1 VTDAKPSKSA
11 RKREYQA
18 LQELG
23 EQLILLADDELASIA
38 TDDYLLEQVREA
50 KRISAHSALRRQKQ
64 LIGKIMRELDPEPIR
79 VALAE
84 LGQADRHDKAV
95 FKQAERWRDR
105 IVSDGHKALQS
116 FEEEVADAGPALEG
130 FVRDYSRTGSSELHR
145 QLRRKI
151 FREIHRI
158 LADPQQKSRPGI

>member
-1 VTDAKPSKSA
+1 MTDAKPSKSA

-23 EQLILLADDELASIA
+23 EQLILLAEDELADIA

-50 KRISAHSALRRQKQ
+50 KRISAHGALRRQKQ
-64 LIGKIMRELDPEPIR
+64 LIGKIMREIDPEPIR
-79 VALAE
+79 AALAE

-116 FEEEVADAGPALEG
+116 FAADVAAESPVLEG
-130 FVRDYSRTGSSELHR
+130 FVRDYARSESSLLR
-145 QLRRKI
+145 QQLSRKI

-158 LADPQQKSRPGI
+158 LADTQQKSRPGI